1 VKTEAALQLP
11 EPVQQ
16 PQLHPIFSRALASG
30 LELMEIIDGGDSLP
44 YVSESTASERAPV
57 HAGQPARLRDL
68 GYDEIWLQNWLAGD
82 PRRLGLGEVTVLAQ
96 ELTQPRGGSLDI
108 LAASSEGDTYYSV
121 EVQLGEVDAP
131 HGFRVFDYWAA
142 NRARSPGK
150 RHVAVLMAES
160 AAGRY
165 RQALEALAEFVPLLV
180 IEMRIWRGVDEAIVV
195 PETVI
200 ANESLDVAGTAG
212 PVGGRAREREDWVSE
227 ATDEAMRFVEE
238 FVDWTQENL
247 GEVRVDYSPQSYIGV
262 RRGRRVWAPLWLR
275 LDGAMVYLPDPDS
288 SREEQPSVAFE
299 YFEERLRGAGL
310 EPAWIRTYNA
320 GANRCAT
327 ASSRRSGPA
336 ASAGALARQ
345 LRDPRGRCQPIL

>member
-1 VKTEAALQLP
+1 
-11 EPVQQ
+11 
-16 PQLHPIFSRALASG
+16 
-30 LELMEIIDGGDSLP
+30 
-44 YVSESTASERAPV
+44 VSEDSASERAPV

-82 PRRLGLGEVTVLAQ
+82 PTRLGLGEVTVLAQ

-108 LAASSEGDTYYSV
+108 LAASADGDTYYSV
-121 EVQLGEVDAP
+121 EVQLGEVDAS

-180 IEMRIWRGVDEAIVV
+180 IELRIWRGVDEAIII

-200 ANESLDVAGTAG
+200 ADESLDVAGTAG
-212 PVGGRAREREDWVSE
+212 PVGGRARERDDWVSE
-227 ATDEAMRFVEE
+227 ATDEAMRFVDE
-238 FVDWTQENL
+238 FVEWTQENL

-275 LDGAMVYLPDPDS
+275 VDGSAMVYLPDPDG
-288 SREEQPSVAFE
+288 SREEQPSIAFE
-299 YFEERLRGAGL
+299 HFEDRLREAGL

-320 GANRCAT
+320 GANPVALRLRRADLGKQQVQELLRASFEILEVGASPYSERHGAKSSSDGESGGAGVAGEDRT
-327 ASSRRSGPA
+327 AISGP
-336 ASAGALARQ
+336 
-345 LRDPRGRCQPIL
+345 